1 MVCQQISVVVDY
13 AKAGA
18 VHNGFQPVLQAYVI
32 ERGPEF
38 NVLQKRPAVIL
49 CPGGGY
55 GFTSDREAEP
65 VALRLVS
72 AGINA
77 FVLRYSV
84 APARYPC
91 ALLELARAVELV
103 RQNAEKWHIDRNR
116 VIVCGFSAG
125 GHLAANLGVAW
136 EQPFLCET
144 LGAKS
149 RDLRPNGMIL
159 SYPVITAGEYAHIGS
174 FENLLG
180 DTKNEELMA
189 SVSLEKLVNRST
201 PPSFLWHTQADP
213 VVPLENTVL
222 FAMALRNNKVPFEL
236 HIYERGGHGLSL
248 ADETSA
254 VLPRH
259 IVPDVTNWIEMAI
272 KWLKR
277 L

>member
-1 MVCQQISVVVDY
+1 MIVQQIPIQVDY
-13 AKAGA
+13 EKAGA
-18 VHNGFQPVLQAYVI
+18 VHSGYQPVLQAYVI

-38 NVLQKRPAVIL
+38 NVLQKRPAVII

-65 VALRLVS
+65 VALRLLS

-91 ALLELARAVELV
+91 ALLELARTVELV
-103 RQNAEKWHIDRNR
+103 RQNAEKWHIDRSR
-116 VIVCGFSAG
+116 IILCGFSAG

-136 EQPFLCET
+136 DQERLCSA
-144 LGAKS
+144 LGVKS
-149 RDLRPNGMIL
+149 KEIRPNGMIL
-159 SYPVITAGEYAHIGS
+159 SYPVITSGEYAHIGS

-180 DTKNEELMA
+180 DTKNEELME
-189 SVSLEKLVNRST
+189 SVSLEKRVSRST
-201 PPSFLWHTQADP
+201 PPAFLWHTQADP

-222 FAMALRNNKVPFEL
+222 FAMALRNCKVPFEL

-248 ADETSA
+248 ADETSS

-259 IVPDVTNWIEMAI
+259 VVPDVTNWIDMAI
-272 KWLKR
+272 KWMKR